1 MGMDEV
7 MQKEQG
13 GEQEKSEAEAR
24 GRHEGLGGVE
34 RSPRGS
40 ARAGGG
46 PTGSWGRRLA
56 VEAPERGQER
66 AARLPS
72 LPHQT

>member
-1 MGMDEV
+1 MGVGEV

-13 GEQEKSEAEAR
+13 GEQEKSEADTQD
-24 GRHEGLGGVE
+24 RHEGLGGVD

-40 ARAGGG
+40 ARAEGARAPGG
-46 PTGSWGRRLA
+46 RLA
-56 VEAPERGQER
+56 VATPEREQER